1 MWIPINDLVK
11 GCSNRPRRKQLKSLG
26 PPHRVN
32 RVTRI
37 GEPKASVELKDHDS
51 CLLIHW
57 VHMDMR
63 AAFDLQIMD
72 VDARSGENGVTG
84 YQCGEQMEA

>member
-1 MWIPINDLVK
+1 M
-11 GCSNRPRRKQLKSLG
+11 
-26 PPHRVN
+26 
-32 RVTRI
+32 TRI
-37 GEPKASVELKDHDS
+37 GEPNAAVELKDHDS

-57 VHMDMR
+57 VPMDMW
-63 AAFDLQIMD
+63 AASNDLQIMD